1 MPAALVDVSIV
12 TVAEVPPLVIVTK
25 DNSLPT
31 FWRRTIVGG
40 VFGKVIEECAFSTMS
55 DSVFPF
61 RILIEL
67 GTYTLRT

>member
-1 MPAALVDVSIV
+1 MVDVSII
-12 TVAEVPPLVIVTK
+12 TVAEVTPFEIVTNG
-25 DNSLPT
+25 NSLPT
-31 FWRRTIVGG
+31 FWRRAIVGG
-40 VFGKVIEECAFSTMS
+40 VFGRVIEECAFSTMS